1 MIYHLCSL
9 PHPKA
14 PSYLIFSL
22 ISMAI
27 SEVFGEVLFPFVESY
42 KDAKNEKNRAL
53 VVKNAADAVL
63 KSSHLLEEQ
72 GVGLPK
78 DLKTVRLFHS
88 LFLSTFAH

>member
-1 MIYHLCSL
+1 
-9 PHPKA
+9 
-14 PSYLIFSL
+14 
-22 ISMAI
+22 MAI

-63 KSSHLLEEQ
+63 KSSHLLEE
-72 GVGLPK
+72 GLGLPK

-88 LFLSTFAH
+88 LFFSTVAH